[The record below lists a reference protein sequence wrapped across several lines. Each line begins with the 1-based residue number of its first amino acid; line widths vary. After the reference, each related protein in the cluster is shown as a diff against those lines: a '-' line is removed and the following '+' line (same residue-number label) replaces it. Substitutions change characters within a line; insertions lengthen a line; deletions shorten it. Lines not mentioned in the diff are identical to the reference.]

1 MLPCTIL
8 VGMNHYIYCNIYK
21 AANKIITEV
30 IIKMSQYKV
39 RKLNKPINCVVEVPG
54 SKSIT
59 NRALLMAALSNGEC
73 RLNGVLFSD
82 DSRYFLTS
90 LISLGYII
98 QVNEVEKYVIIEGHG
113 GDLPRK
119 EGTIN
124 VGSAGTAARFLTA
137 MLGLSD
143 GKYTIEASEQMKK
156 RPMLPLFEA
165 LTDMGADFKFLEK
178 KGHLPVEVTGAAFGG
193 KKPKAEVS
201 IDISES
207 TQFLSALMMTAPM
220 LESGLKINITSKKT
234 DGSYIRITSN
244 MMRQFGCEVD
254 HEGAEYVIPAD
265 DSYVAGSYQIEPD
278 VSAACYFYA
287 AAALTGGYCLVKN
300 VRRTSMQGDMKFLDV
315 LKQLGCT
322 VTEER
327 EGISVTGPAEG
338 EYDGVDVDMND
349 FSDQT
354 MTLAAIAPFAK
365 TPTIIRNIE
374 HIRFQES
381 DRIEAVANELNSLC
395 IDIKKGRDRIEIL
408 PGKVKPGVV
417 KTYSDHR
424 MAMAFALIGLKV
436 DGIIIDDY
444 ECCAK
449 TFENYFE
456 VLEAATRE

>member
-1 MLPCTIL
+1 
-8 VGMNHYIYCNIYK
+8 
-21 AANKIITEV
+21 
-30 IIKMSQYKV
+30 MSQYKV

-59 NRALLMAALSNGEC
+59 NRALLMAALSDGEC

-82 DSRYFLTS
+82 DSRHFLSS
-90 LISLGYII
+90 LIALGYVI
-98 QVNEVEKYVIIEGHG
+98 QVNEVDKYAIIEGHSG
-113 GDLPRK
+113 NIPKK
-119 EGTIN
+119 EGVIN

-137 MLGLSD
+137 MLAFSD
-143 GKYTIEASEQMKK
+143 GQYTIESSEQMKK
-156 RPMLPLFEA
+156 RPMLPLFNA
-165 LTDMGADFKFLEK
+165 LEDMGAHFEFLEK
-178 KGHLPVEVTGAAFGG
+178 NGHLPVKVTGAAFGG
-193 KKPKAEVS
+193 NKPKAEVS

-220 LESGLKINITSKKT
+220 LDSGLKINITSKKT

-244 MMRQFGCEVD
+244 MMKQFGCEVV
-254 HEGAEYVIPAD
+254 HEGAVYQIPAYD
-265 DSYVAGSYQIEPD
+265 NYVAGTYQIEPD

-287 AAALTGGYCLVKN
+287 AAALTGGYALVKN
-300 VRRTSMQGDMKFLDV
+300 VRYTSMQGDMKFLEV
-315 LKQLGCT
+315 LKQLGCK
-322 VTEER
+322 VEEEH
-327 EGISVTGPAEG
+327 EGISVTGPANG
-338 EYDGVDVDMND
+338 EYNGVDVDMND

-374 HIRFQES
+374 HIRLQES
-381 DRIEAVANELNSLC
+381 DRIEAIANSLC

-408 PGKVKPGVV
+408 PGNVKPGVV

-424 MAMAFALIGLKV
+424 MAMAFALIGLRV

-449 TFENYFE
+449 TFEDYFQ
-456 VLEAATRE
+456 VLDRATRE

>member
-1 MLPCTIL
+1 
-8 VGMNHYIYCNIYK
+8 MN
-21 AANKIITEV
+21 
-30 IIKMSQYKV
+30 QYKMKPFV
-39 RKLNKPINCVVEVPG
+39 GKPIIEVTVPG

-59 NRALLMAALSNGEC
+59 NRALLLAALSEGKSV
-73 RLNGVLFSD
+73 LKGVLFSD
-82 DSRYFLTS
+82 DSRVFMEALKT
-90 LISLGYII
+90 LGYEID
-98 QVNEVEKYVIIEGHG
+98 VNEKEAKVTIVGHG
-113 GDLPRK
+113 TQIPKQTADVY
-119 EGTIN
+119 

-137 MLGLSD
+137 MLALS
-143 GKYTIEASEQMKK
+143 GGHYHVTSSKQMQA
-156 RPMLPLFEA
+156 RPMRPLLEA
-165 LTDMGADFKFLEK
+165 LECLGAKFQFLEDEYCFPFEILGREESSEK
-178 KGHLPVEVTGAAFGG
+178 KKVPLN
-193 KKPKAEVS
+193 
-201 IDISES
+201 IDASS
-207 TQFLSALMMTAPM
+207 QFLSALLLNGVFSKTGFDVVLTGKRDAKAYVKISMKMM
-220 LESGLKINITSKKT
+220 EEFGVS
-234 DGSYIRITSN
+234 
-244 MMRQFGCEVD
+244 MRQKSEN
-254 HEGAEYVIPAD
+254 EYEILPSGHYTARE
-265 DSYVAGSYQIEPD
+265 YQIEPD

-374 HIRFQES
+374 HIRYQES

-456 VLEAATRE
+456 V

>member
-8 VGMNHYIYCNIYK
+8 AGMNHYIYCNIYK

-124 VGSAGTAARFLTA
+124 VGSA
-137 MLGLSD
+137 
-143 GKYTIEASEQMKK
+143 EQMKK

>member
-1 MLPCTIL
+1 
-8 VGMNHYIYCNIYK
+8 
-21 AANKIITEV
+21 
-30 IIKMSQYKV
+30 
-39 RKLNKPINCVVEVPG
+39 
-54 SKSIT
+54 
-59 NRALLMAALSNGEC
+59 
-73 RLNGVLFSD
+73 
-82 DSRYFLTS
+82 
-90 LISLGYII
+90 
-98 QVNEVEKYVIIEGHG
+98 
-113 GDLPRK
+113 
-119 EGTIN
+119 
-124 VGSAGTAARFLTA
+124 
-137 MLGLSD
+137 
-143 GKYTIEASEQMKK
+143 
-156 RPMLPLFEA
+156 
-165 LTDMGADFKFLEK
+165 
-178 KGHLPVEVTGAAFGG
+178 
-193 KKPKAEVS
+193 
-201 IDISES
+201 
-207 TQFLSALMMTAPM
+207 
-220 LESGLKINITSKKT
+220 
-234 DGSYIRITSN
+234 
-244 MMRQFGCEVD
+244 
-254 HEGAEYVIPAD
+254 
-265 DSYVAGSYQIEPD
+265 
-278 VSAACYFYA
+278 
-287 AAALTGGYCLVKN
+287 
-300 VRRTSMQGDMKFLDV
+300 MKFLDV

-365 TPTIIRNIE
+365 TPTIIRYIE
-374 HIRFQES
+374 HIRYQES

>member
-1 MLPCTIL
+1 
-8 VGMNHYIYCNIYK
+8 
-21 AANKIITEV
+21 
-30 IIKMSQYKV
+30 MSQYKV

-59 NRALLMAALSNGEC
+59 NRVLLMAALSDGEC

-82 DSRYFLTS
+82 DSRHFLSS
-90 LISLGYII
+90 LIALGYVI
-98 QVNEVEKYVIIEGHG
+98 QVNEVDKYAIIEGHSG
-113 GDLPRK
+113 NIPKK
-119 EGTIN
+119 EGVIN

-137 MLGLSD
+137 MLAFSD
-143 GKYTIEASEQMKK
+143 GQYTIESSEQMKK
-156 RPMLPLFEA
+156 RPMLPLFNA
-165 LTDMGADFKFLEK
+165 LEDMGAHFEFLEK
-178 KGHLPVEVTGAAFGG
+178 NGHLPVKVTGAAFGG
-193 KKPKAEVS
+193 NKPKAEVS

-220 LESGLKINITSKKT
+220 LDSGLKINITSKKT

-244 MMRQFGCEVD
+244 MMKQFGCEVV
-254 HEGAEYVIPAD
+254 HEGAVYQIPAGD
-265 DSYVAGSYQIEPD
+265 NYVAGTYQIEPD

-287 AAALTGGYCLVKN
+287 AAALTGGYALVKN
-300 VRRTSMQGDMKFLDV
+300 VRYTSMQGDMKFLEV
-315 LKQLGCT
+315 LKQLGCK
-322 VTEER
+322 VEEEH
-327 EGISVTGPAEG
+327 EGISVTGPANG
-338 EYDGVDVDMND
+338 EYNGVDVDMND

-374 HIRFQES
+374 HIRLQES
-381 DRIEAVANELNSLC
+381 DRIEAIANELNSLC

-408 PGKVKPGVV
+408 PGHVKPGVV

-424 MAMAFALIGLKV
+424 MAMAFALIGLRV

-449 TFENYFE
+449 TFEDYFQ
-456 VLEAATRE
+456 VLDRATRE

>member
-1 MLPCTIL
+1 M
-8 VGMNHYIYCNIYK
+8 V
-21 AANKIITEV
+21 E
-30 IIKMSQYKV
+30 MSQYKV
-39 RKLNKPINCVVEVPG
+39 KKPAHNINCEVEVPG

-59 NRALLMAALSNGEC
+59 NRALLMAALSDGEC
-73 RLNGVLFSD
+73 CLNGVLFSD
-82 DSRYFLTS
+82 DSRYFLSS

-98 QVNEVEKYVIIEGHG
+98 EASEIEKYAIIHGHG
-113 GDLPRK
+113 GGIPNK
-119 EGTIN
+119 SATIN

-137 MLGLSD
+137 MLALSD
-143 GKYTIEASEQMKK
+143 GKYFIDASQQMKK
-156 RPMLPLFEA
+156 RPMKPLFDA
-165 LTDMGADFKFLEK
+165 LESMGAQFEFTEK
-178 KGHLPVEVTGAAFGG
+178 EGHLPVNVTGAAFGG
-193 KKPKAEVS
+193 RKPTKEVS

-207 TQFLSALMMTAPM
+207 TQFLSALMMVAPM
-220 LESGLKINITSKKT
+220 LDDGLTIHITSKKT
-234 DGSYIRITSN
+234 DGSYIRITKK
-244 MMRQFGCEVD
+244 MMAQFGCAVSFD
-254 HEGAEYVIPAD
+254 GKTYVIE
-265 DSYVAGSYQIEPD
+265 AGSKYQPETYQIEPD

-449 TFENYFE
+449 TFENYFD
-456 VLEAATRE
+456 VLESIY